1 MTAPTRRFSI
11 AIAAALF
18 FITAAAFL
26 RPPLLPDIGRDL
38 DLSALGLGA
47 LGSVFALGRLA
58 TDVPAGLLSDR
69 LAPGRM
75 MTIAGVLVAIGS
87 VILATAPNSPAAF
100 GSVLVLGVGSAWTLT
115 TAQAYYATA
124 PRARRGAAMSV
135 FAGSLLTAQAIGPAL
150 GGAIGSASG
159 WRTAVG
165 FGAVLALGV
174 VLPLFLIPSPPAA
187 GHHAE
192 RPDSETGGSIPRRVL
207 TVIYLLPALQFS
219 IGAALAQT
227 LVPIIADQ
235 DLGLDVGLV
244 GLALGIG
251 GLTRLAGSLAAGRI
265 MDQRG
270 RRAALIPGL
279 IITVAGVALFAFV
292 PGTAAWW
299 LAIALTS
306 FGSISVNVGTTLL
319 ADLSEGGRL
328 GPRLGAFRFTGD
340 AAFLVAPLLSGWL
353 LERSGRMAA
362 TMPLLLLSG
371 LVLVGSIFWIP
382 ETHAVRRRGSHT
394 RRRGSHVRPPAQ
406 D

>member
-1 MTAPTRRFSI
+1 MTAPSRGFSV

-38 DLSALGLGA
+38 HLSALGLGA

-58 TDVPAGLLSDR
+58 TDVPAGRLSDR
-69 LAPGRM
+69 LSPGRM
-75 MTIAGVLVAIGS
+75 MTIAGILVAIGS
-87 VILATAPNSPAAF
+87 VILATAPNALVAF

-159 WRTAVG
+159 WRIAVG

-174 VLPLFLIPSPPAA
+174 VLPLFLIPSPTAA
-187 GHHAE
+187 GHHRLRGE
-192 RPDSETGGSIPRRVL
+192 TDTGGPIPRRVL

-227 LVPIIADQ
+227 LVPIIADEN
-235 DLGLDVGLV
+235 LGLDVGLV

-251 GLTRLAGSLAAGRI
+251 GLTRLAGSLTAGRI
-265 MDQRG
+265 MDQMG

-279 IITVAGVALFAFV
+279 VISAAGVAIFTFV
-292 PGTAAWW
+292 QGPVAWW
-299 LAIALTS
+299 LTIVLTS
-306 FGSISVNVGTTLL
+306 FGSISVNVGTALL

-340 AAFLVAPLLSGWL
+340 AAFLVAPVLSGWL
-353 LERSGRMAA
+353 LEESGRTAA
-362 TMPLLLLSG
+362 TLPLLVLSAVVLL
-371 LVLVGSIFWIP
+371 GSILWIP
-382 ETHAVRRRGSHT
+382 ETHAVSRGRHINRHSAI
-394 RRRGSHVRPPAQ
+394 S